1 MPVFDSPLRNDCTMG
16 HLKLQPQYFL
26 FIVDDRSLGEEKV
39 SAQNP
44 VDSGFSLFFKSA
56 VNAVHVNEHKF

>member
-1 MPVFDSPLRNDCTMG
+1 MLAFVNHLRNDCTMDC
-16 HLKLQPQYFL
+16 LKLQPQYFL
-26 FIVDDRSLGEEKV
+26 FIVDNRSLGVEEV